1 MRKPRL
7 NRLHDHA
14 DGERHAER
22 RRVAAEEQAEA
33 GRRQRVGGDQDAL
46 RKAGRAAR
54 PFQRALGLLGAE
66 LAVLHLAGDFVDHR
80 NAPAVRAAAA
90 DAPHVC
96 APVRLQKNR
105 RRKRR
110 DVDLLHAEALRHALR
125 RLLHAVGFAAVF
137 QQKLRRRADNIQLLF
152 VCLHTIPLCFAMA
165 LFLFCSCSAL
175 QFRVH
180 SRNITS
186 QKRLFHPKP
195 QPNPHP
201 GRCAHPSP
209 ALSKSPRPSGWPL
222 PRRCRE

>member
-7 NRLHDHA
+7 NRLHDDA

-54 PFQRALGLLGAE
+54 PFQRALGLLGVE
-66 LAVLHLAGDFVDHR
+66 FAVLHLAGDFVDHR

-90 DAPHVC
+90 DAPHAR

-105 RRKRR
+105 RRERR
-110 DVDLLHAEALRHALR
+110 DVDLLHAKAPRHAPR
-125 RLLHAVGFAAVF
+125 RFLHAVGFAAVF

-152 VCLHTIPLCFAMA
+152 VCLHTIPLYARPPDSLSHGYA
-165 LFLFCSCSAL
+165 VPDLRRSACL
-175 QFRVH
+175 
-180 SRNITS
+180 
-186 QKRLFHPKP
+186 
-195 QPNPHP
+195 
-201 GRCAHPSP
+201 SP
-209 ALSKSPRPSGWPL
+209 AQRAASSTPSRRELFIRLLSV
-222 PRRCRE
+222 